1 MYFTCTTYFTHSH
14 LEISISVIMYEQ
26 SLQPCAV
33 PYLKELVVDNIGTEE
48 GLLIR
53 FNPRQLSFLNLFP
66 IQH

>member
-33 PYLKELVVDNIGTEE
+33 PHLKELVVDNIGTEE
-48 GLLIR
+48 GLLI
-53 FNPRQLSFLNLFP
+53 
-66 IQH
+66 